1 MSTSIDHKDRLITQ
15 LKQEAV
21 ELRQRER
28 DYKALQEQLLQLESN
43 FSRLNEDKRRMD
55 DDYKARIEGN
65 LTFIAS
71 LRNEIDDNKSI
82 LTDRKKQNSDL
93 YLELEKQKDA
103 LDHRSVEIARLRAD
117 LHAQQD
123 LNSSL
128 QSQKR

>member
-1 MSTSIDHKDRLITQ
+1 MTSSIDHKDRLITQ

-28 DYKALQEQLLQLESN
+28 DYKALQEQLLQLEST

-128 QSQKR
+128 QN